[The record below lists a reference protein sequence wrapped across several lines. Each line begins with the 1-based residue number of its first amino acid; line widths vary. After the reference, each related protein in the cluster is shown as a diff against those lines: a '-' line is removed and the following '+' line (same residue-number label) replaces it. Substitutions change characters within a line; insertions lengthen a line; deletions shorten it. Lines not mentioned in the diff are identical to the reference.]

1 MSISTPIVNSQTKGK
16 KIEDVAHQI
25 ASILLPMVRLYRQS
39 DDLKGY
45 LRRSI
50 AWTVRELAEFF
61 KVPMNVSVKAHEEAG
76 GRDLRNMSWN
86 QQRGHI
92 DPKREI
98 YHYEHTVEVGA
109 LTENILSAKSVDEI
123 AAILMTYKICWILKA
138 ENSELNRIDAER
150 RRLGGSKRRGENEW
164 RSTYEK
170 AEIVFQYPW
179 RDG

>member
-1 MSISTPIVNSQTKGK
+1 MNSPTPTFNSQMKGK
-16 KIEDVAHQI
+16 KIGDVAHQI
-25 ASILLPMVRLYRQS
+25 ASILLPMVQLYQQS

-45 LRRSI
+45 LRRTI

-86 QQRGHI
+86 QQRAHI

-109 LTENILSAKSVDEI
+109 LTENILTAKTVDEI
-123 AAILMTYKICWILKA
+123 VANLMTYKICWILKV

-150 RRLGGSKRRGENEW
+150 RRLGGQKRRGENEW
-164 RSTYEK
+164 RATYEK
-170 AEIVFQYPW
+170 ANVVFQYPW
-179 RDG
+179 PDS